1 MSTQEIKVSVCV
13 VTYNQERY
21 IAECLQSL
29 VDQETN
35 FNFEVIVS
43 DDCSTDRTPEIIKD
57 FQRRYPDIIKPILH
71 EKNIGALKN
80 FIFVHEQAKGKYI
93 AHVDGDDYALPGKLQ
108 IQADYLDHN
117 AECNIVWTHILVEE
131 PNGEKYEQNKK
142 FKKFVANRRFYRSDL
157 IKFGTLGCNST
168 KMYRNGV
175 YEPTNINFPIIDY
188 YINIE
193 QVGEGYACFVGDAP
207 LGVYRTGMGISSSG
221 VKTRKIWID
230 NIWVLCNKYKKN
242 RRDFNSILLVIL
254 FSDIVNRRSTLLNS
268 LSVYIYTFHP
278 MSFLYFI
285 KNYKNIRNF
294 NLRKGN

>member
-1 MSTQEIKVSVCV
+1 MSKEEIKVSVCV

-80 FIFVHEQAKGKYI
+80 FIFVHEQARGNYI

-168 KMYRNGV
+168 KMYRKGV
-175 YEPTNINFPIIDY
+175 YNPTDIDFSIIDY

-193 QVGEGYACFVGDAP
+193 QVGEGYACFVGDEC
-207 LGVYRTGMGISSSG
+207 LGVYRLGIGISSANTR
-221 VKTRKIWID
+221 TRKIWID
-230 NIWVLCNKYKKN
+230 NILRLYKKYKDY
-242 RRDFNSILLVIL
+242 RAEFNSVLLLILLSDVLGRKDTFLKSLWGYIL
-254 FSDIVNRRSTLLNS
+254 
-268 LSVYIYTFHP
+268 TFHP
-278 MSFLYFI
+278 LSIVFII
-285 KNYKNIRNF
+285 KNYTLLKSI
-294 NLRKGN
+294 NLRK